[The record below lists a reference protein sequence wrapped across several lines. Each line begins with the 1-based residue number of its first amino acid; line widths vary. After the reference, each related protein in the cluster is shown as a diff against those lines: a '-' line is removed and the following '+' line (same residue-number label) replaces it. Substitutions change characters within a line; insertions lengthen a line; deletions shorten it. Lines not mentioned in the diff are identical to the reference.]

1 MKLTNQYGVQY
12 GVPIRRQKK
21 VEKCKC
27 KIPIKGWIWASSNQ
41 AKVGYWA
48 YSNQTKVGYWAY
60 YNQTK
65 VGYWASSNHFQDYKI
80 YGNILIIM
88 FILQFLNNL
97 WQLHGDNPW
106 LAHQTNRNFKMWFH
120 LQCDYLFEF

>member
-1 MKLTNQYGVQY
+1 MVYPFVDKRKLKSVNAKYQS
-12 GVPIRRQKK
+12 K
-21 VEKCKC
+21 VEY
-27 KIPIKGWIWASSNQ
+27 WASSNQ

-60 YNQTK
+60 SNQTK

-97 WQLHGDNPW
+97 RQLHGDNPW
-106 LAHQTNRNFKMWFH
+106 LAHQTNRNFKM
-120 LQCDYLFEF
+120 